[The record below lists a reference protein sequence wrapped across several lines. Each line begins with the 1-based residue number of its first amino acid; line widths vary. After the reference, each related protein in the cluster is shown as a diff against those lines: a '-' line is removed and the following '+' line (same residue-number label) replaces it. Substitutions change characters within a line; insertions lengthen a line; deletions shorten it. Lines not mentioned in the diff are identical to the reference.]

1 MYINKFYRMFF
12 ISEKLKNAIVK
23 TFNKRDTDIKS
34 INKVIDEIEKS
45 GFVKELWTSYSEKY
59 QYAKCLEFK
68 SVINSIKSKNFYGSI

>member
-1 MYINKFYRMFF
+1 MYINKFYRRFF
-12 ISEKLKNAIVK
+12 ISENLKNAIVK

-45 GFVKELWTSYSEKY
+45 EFVKELWTSYSEKY

-68 SVINSIKSKNFYGSI
+68 NVINSIKRIEKIFL